1 MVEEEETP
9 ASRMVNYLHG
19 VILPQFLPHLE
30 SKSPYTHTHWQRI
43 IVGCGCLT
51 KQWWWDS
58 GKPCLKFMW
67 SYITARKTITG
78 TSCNGIMFYSNFM
91 WPYITTRKTITGTSC
106 NGIII
111 DVLKFIWPYVYHYCT
126 CKTITGMSCNRI
138 MSDVYLTIYHYSLHA
153 KPSQGRLVKESCMKF
168 MWPYITTRKTITG
181 TSCNG
186 IMFEDYV
193 TIYFTTCKTI
203 TGTSCNGIML

>member
-51 KQWWWDS
+51 KQRWWDS

-106 NGIII
+106 NGIMF
-111 DVLKFIWPYVYHYCT
+111 DVLKFIWPY
-126 CKTITGMSCNRI
+126 ITT
-138 MSDVYLTIYHYSLHA
+138 VHA
-153 KPSQGRLVKESCMKF
+153 KPSQGCLVTESCRTF
-168 MWPYITTRKTITG
+168 IWPYITIHYMQNHHR
-181 TSCNG
+181 
-186 IMFEDYV
+186 DV
-193 TIYFTTCKTI
+193 
-203 TGTSCNGIML
+203 L